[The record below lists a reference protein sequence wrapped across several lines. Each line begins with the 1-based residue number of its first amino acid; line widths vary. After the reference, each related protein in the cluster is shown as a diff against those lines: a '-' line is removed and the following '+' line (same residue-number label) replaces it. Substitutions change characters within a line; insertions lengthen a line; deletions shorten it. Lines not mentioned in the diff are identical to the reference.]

1 MVCYQNKTIKLNN
14 VKDVLRCV
22 YITSLLLSSSCFIAY
37 LDGTHREYNGNNEKQ
52 NSSNKPSGNSPSF
65 KIIWQMILQR
75 LADTVPIQRVRKHT
89 KEHVL
94 GSSNIF
100 HWNKKIVSL
109 NGAELSAPLR
119 NTRIIELKRWQTYSY
134 TMLLLDQFGYLLA
147 IAIHHPVYASLKKYK
162 NWY

>member
-1 MVCYQNKTIKLNN
+1 M
-14 VKDVLRCV
+14 LRCV

-109 NGAELSAPLR
+109 NGDR
-119 NTRIIELKRWQTYSY
+119 DY
-134 TMLLLDQFGYLLA
+134 TQ
-147 IAIHHPVYASLKKYK
+147 KYK
-162 NWY
+162 NYRTKMMTNLLIYDASSGSIWLSVSNCHSSPCIRKIEKL

>member
-1 MVCYQNKTIKLNN
+1 M
-14 VKDVLRCV
+14 LRCV

-100 HWNKKIVSL
+100 HWNKKKSLVWTATELRAITQKYKNYWTKTMTNLLIYDASSGSIWLSVS
-109 NGAELSAPLR
+109 NCHSSPCI
-119 NTRIIELKRWQTYSY
+119 RIIEKS
-134 TMLLLDQFGYLLA
+134 
-147 IAIHHPVYASLKKYK
+147 
-162 NWY
+162 